1 MVSRAPGSPAISPAK
16 HSLPGAH
23 FEMGRKSQG
32 LGITLTLTPA
42 SRCNLSH
49 SVSTNVHGE

>member
-32 LGITLTLTPA
+32 LGITLTDSYQSL
-42 SRCNLSH
+42 
-49 SVSTNVHGE
+49 